1 MQFTVSSSAL
11 LKQLQ
16 TVSGAIGNN
25 ATLPILSD
33 FLFRVENSVLTISAT
48 DLETSMVAE
57 LAVNADS
64 DGAVAVPSKIL
75 LEVLKAL
82 PEQPL
87 LFRVDTNT
95 FAIELQT
102 LNGKYKLSG
111 EDGDDFP
118 RIPEASTES
127 SVSLSALTLSTAIN
141 RTLFAVSTDELRPAM
156 TGVLFVLESNG
167 VTFVATDAHRLV
179 KYTVNGLDL
188 NNETTQF
195 IVPRKALNLLKTT
208 LPTSDIE
215 VSLSFDRLN
224 AYFSFNEIRLVCRL
238 IDARFPDYGSVIPNN
253 NDNLLTLNRAGF
265 QNSVRRISIF
275 SNKTTHQIVLRI
287 KGTQLTLNAQ
297 DLDYAN
303 EASEIMD
310 CEFEGEDMDIAFNG
324 RFLSDIMANLSTE
337 DVQLSMSTPNR
348 AVLVKPT
355 ESSENEEIVML
366 VMPIMLNN
374 Y

>member
-57 LAVNADS
+57 LVVNADS